1 MTQETDLTINDCL
14 ASAFQAL
21 LRGDL
26 EERDKLCAMAERAF
40 EGEAVADGNKS
51 VMGIRGQS

>member
-1 MTQETDLTINDCL
+1 MKTTITVGDCVS
-14 ASAFQAL
+14 AAFQAL

-40 EGEAVADGNKS
+40 TNNSSFVTNDTPIPLGKDGT
-51 VMGIRGQS
+51 Q